1 MQALVVTPSVLRQ
14 PGLLKLVGGRGLSA
28 LASQM
33 QAVVLG
39 WQVFS
44 LTHRAFA
51 LGLVGLAQFLPVA
64 SLVFV
69 AGHAVDRGDRR
80 RIAAACQGA
89 QAVLSAALA
98 VLSHA
103 GVATPVVIYAVVLA
117 AGAARAFEGPSLQAL
132 LPGLAPGPLLPRAAA
147 LAASVFQT
155 AAIVGPSVGGLL
167 TGVGPDAGYAA
178 AGVCFVASAVATAS
192 IPSLGPPPGREKPT
206 LRSVFGGIAFIRSQ
220 PAILGAISLDLVAVL
235 LGGATALLPIFA
247 GPVLHAGPFGLGLL
261 RTAPSVGA
269 LLVSLVLARHPIGRR
284 QGPVMFASVALFG
297 LATIGFGLSRSVPL
311 SVLCLVLLGGADVVS
326 VVIRSTLI
334 QIRTPDAMRGRV
346 AAVNMLFIGSSN
358 QLGEFE
364 SGSLAAVVGA
374 VPAVILGGVGTLAV
388 TVLWAIL
395 FPPLR
400 RLDRTTE
407 EARAASV

>member
-1 MQALVVTPSVLRQ
+1 MTASLIRQ
-14 PGLLKLVGGRGLSA
+14 PGLLRLIGGRGLSA

-33 QAVVLG
+33 QAVVLA

-80 RIAAACQGA
+80 RIAALCQGV

-98 VLSHA
+98 ALSHEGA
-103 GVATPVVIYAVVLA
+103 ASPVAIYALVLA

-132 LPGLAPGPLLPRAAA
+132 LPGLVPAPLLPRAAA
-147 LAASVFQT
+147 RSASVFQT
-155 AAIVGPSVGGLL
+155 AAILGPSIGGLL
-167 TGVGPDAGYAA
+167 YGIGPAAGYAA
-178 AGVCFVASAVATAS
+178 AALGFAAAAIATAA
-192 IPSLGPPPGREKPT
+192 IPAPGRPSAREKPT
-206 LRSVFGGIAFIRSQ
+206 LRSVFGGIAFIRSE

-247 GPVLHAGPFGLGLL
+247 GPILHAGPLGLGLL
-261 RTAPSVGA
+261 RTAPSIGA

-284 QGPVMFASVALFG
+284 QGPVMFGSVALFG

-311 SVLCLVLLGGADVVS
+311 SVLCLALLGGADVIS

-346 AAVNMLFIGSSN
+346 SAVNMLFIGSSN

-374 VPAVILGGVGTLAV
+374 VPAVLLGGIGTLAV
-388 TVLWAIL
+388 TGLWAIL
-395 FPPLR
+395 FPSLR
-400 RLDRTTE
+400 RLGCGESQGKGSRP
-407 EARAASV
+407 

>member
-1 MQALVVTPSVLRQ
+1 MTLSVLRQ
-14 PGLLKLVGGRGLSA
+14 PGLLKLVGGRGLSGV
-28 LASQM
+28 ASQM

-44 LTHRAFA
+44 LTHRAFS

-80 RIAAACQGA
+80 RIAAFCQGA
-89 QAVLSAALA
+89 QAALSAGLA
-98 VLSHA
+98 ALSHGGA
-103 GVATPVVIYAVVLA
+103 ATPVAIYTVVFA

-167 TGVGPDAGYAA
+167 YGIGPASGYAA
-178 AGVCFVASAVATAS
+178 AALGFAAAAALTAT
-192 IPSLGPPPGREKPT
+192 IPSTGPPPAREKPT
-206 LRSVFGGIAFIRSQ
+206 LRSVFGGIGFIRSE

-247 GPVLHAGPFGLGLL
+247 GPILHAGPLGLGLL

-269 LLVSLVLARHPIGRR
+269 LLVSLGLARHPIKTR
-284 QGPVMFASVALFG
+284 QGPVMFAAVALFG
-297 LATIGFGLSRSVPL
+297 LATVGFGLSRAVPL
-311 SVLCLVLLGGADVVS
+311 SVLCLALLGGADVVS

-364 SGSLAAVVGA
+364 SGSLAALVGA
-374 VPAVILGGVGTLAV
+374 VPAVVLGGIGTLAV
-388 TVLWAIL
+388 TALWAVL
-395 FPPLR
+395 FPSLR
-400 RLDRTTE
+400 RLDRTE
-407 EARAASV
+407 EASDASSA